1 MTGKPTLT
9 SELVQLKLDIE
20 TLVGD
25 STPTKAGNGTPTY
38 RSGVLKLDKR
48 NP

>member
-1 MTGKPTLT
+1 MLKQCSNIKTL

-25 STPTKAGNGTPTY
+25 STPTKVENGTPTY
-38 RSGVLKLDKR
+38 RSGSHETG
-48 NP
+48 